1 MKRSENYLSTQKN
14 KTNQS
19 LDLINLGKKRNH
31 WERMKISP
39 TQRGQNKA
47 LWSPNKTLKIGFNWY
62 INAAQADVNALY
74 GD

>member
-19 LDLINLGKKRNH
+19 LDLINLSKKRNH
-31 WERMKISP
+31 WEWKSLQLKEAKTKP
-39 TQRGQNKA
+39 SEV
-47 LWSPNKTLKIGFNWY
+47 LNKTLEIGFNWY
-62 INAAQADVNALY
+62 ISVTQADVDALY

>member
-31 WERMKISP
+31 WELKSLQLKASKIKPSEVL
-39 TQRGQNKA
+39 TK
-47 LWSPNKTLKIGFNWY
+47 LLLGFNWY
-62 INAAQADVNALY
+62 ISVARADVDALY